1 MTDHSVTAQ
10 EMQAV
15 AQELQLTRSQLQ
27 AVSAQVNEI
36 SLTLEA
42 LETQESSRPVFRAV
56 GNLLLEVDDRESLTK
71 ELEDSKSTFEI
82 HASRLAERESAI
94 VSQYEEMAKSFE
106 GQ

>member
-10 EMQAV
+10 ELQAI

-42 LETQESSRPVFRAV
+42 LETQDSSRPVFRAC
-56 GNLLLEVDDRESLTK
+56 LLYTSPSPRDL
-71 ELEDSKSTFEI
+71 ST
-82 HASRLAERESAI
+82 SRMPSSA
-94 VSQYEEMAKSFE
+94 
-106 GQ
+106 

>member
-10 EMQAV
+10 ELQTV

-27 AVSAQVNEI
+27 AISAQVNEI

-42 LETQESSRPVFRAV
+42 LETQDSSRPVFRAV
-56 GNLLLEVDDRESLTK
+56 GILLLEVGARDALAK

-82 HASRLAERESAI
+82 HAGRLAERESAI